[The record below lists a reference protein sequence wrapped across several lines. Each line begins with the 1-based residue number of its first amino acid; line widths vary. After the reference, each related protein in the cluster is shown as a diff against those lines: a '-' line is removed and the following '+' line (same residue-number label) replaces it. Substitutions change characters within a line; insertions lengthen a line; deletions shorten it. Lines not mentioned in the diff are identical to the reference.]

1 MISKVVYKYIFI
13 KDIYIYIISNKLK
26 HLIKI
31 KKKFFNLIINDK
43 FIIKNAKKYIN

>member
-13 KDIYIYIISNKLK
+13 YDIYIISNKLK

-31 KKKFFNLIINDK
+31 QKKIFNLIIRDK